1 MSKKQTDSKDVKHLY
16 TETYFMESATGH
28 DEFKVFDGKFE
39 HLIDKFQMVINL
51 LDLHQSDKFLD
62 IGCGRGELVIYHAL
76 NSGKATG
83 VDFSDEA
90 IKLAMGKA
98 GELKANCTFLV
109 SSFEKI
115 DEVVKF
121 DRIISID
128 FIEHISI
135 EEGKAFFRKC
145 FNLLNPGGR
154 LIIYTYPNTI
164 RRRFGY
170 KLIRTFSL
178 LKRKPLPIKEP
189 DTVSDH
195 YKQYH
200 LNEQNY
206 FSLKNSAKNA
216 GFRKVKVQYFDLSI
230 KDSLL
235 KRLLINTPFRH
246 LFLKGLTLVA
256 DK

>member
-1 MSKKQTDSKDVKHLY
+1 MSKKQTDSKDVRHLY

-90 IKLAMGKA
+90 IKLAMEKA
-98 GELKANCTFLV
+98 AELKANCIFLV

-115 DEVVKF
+115 DEEVKF
-121 DRIISID
+121 DRIVSID

-135 EEGKAFFRKC
+135 EEGRAFFRKC
-145 FNLLNPGGR
+145 FDLLNPGGK

-178 LKRKPLPIKEP
+178 LKRKPLPEKEP

-216 GFRKVKVQYFDLSI
+216 GFGKVKVQYFDLSI